1 MIKNT
6 VESHSAAPQLLKHSR
21 SLCYALTNQMH
32 LMSFKRSMNIVL
44 SSLLTIALI
53 ASTHVY
59 AQEQAALPPA
69 HPFLIQNSLYPSV
82 HFDAAQTD
90 TTSLP
95 VWESETKIVP
105 SQVQWLPGV
114 TTIGTVHRPYGNGEH
129 AMFFSGGNRIGKIRI
144 TDHHFEII
152 DEVAL
157 PGRED
162 DNMST
167 TEIRRIAKA
176 MEANRDNEEEY
187 LTAYRKFLNQ
197 TKQTSATVGNG
208 TYTLM
213 DKDGYYYAGWGTTV
227 YKVGDVRPGDIH
239 SPIEIVESYDVRDG
253 VPADQRDKL
262 SRIFG
267 FAMTYD
273 GHLAIAMPGIIA
285 IMDRDFGEMQY
296 ILLGDEAVDN
306 GISVDDQGGIYCVTS
321 KYMRKVVWDGK
332 TLSDK
337 EEDGA
342 WKSEYDYV
350 PNPKALS
357 RGSGNTPT
365 LMGFGPNDDK
375 LVVLADAGSKISVIA
390 FWRDEVPDAF
400 EQKPGTKSR
409 RIADQLPLKIKV
421 PATIEWSPH
430 VYGNGVMMMASAWP
444 DPVKQG
450 DGKVSVFETVLTAGV
465 TREAPVGAEKWSW
478 DSTTKSFRSD
488 WVADVPLQW
497 ALHPASAASNTVTL
511 TLLEE
516 GVYSLVH
523 VDWDTGEAVGKLILG
538 TSPIFNTAGGFFIPL
553 SEDDIYITDVFGP
566 VRISNKPSRATISH
580 QE

>member
-1 MIKNT
+1 MKI
-6 VESHSAAPQLLKHSR
+6 VS
-21 SLCYALTNQMH
+21 
-32 LMSFKRSMNIVL
+32 IVL
-44 SSLLTIALI
+44 GVVVTLAT
-53 ASTHVY
+53 TTVN
-59 AQEQAALPPA
+59 AQQPAELPPT
-69 HPFLIQNSLYPSV
+69 HPFLIQNSVYPSI

-90 TTSLP
+90 TTALP
-95 VWESETKIVP
+95 VWKGETRIEP

-114 TTIGTVHRPYGNGEH
+114 TTIGTVHRPYQDGEQ
-129 AMFFSGGNRIGKIRI
+129 AIFFSGGNRIGKIRV
-144 TDHHFEII
+144 TDQHFEII

-157 PGRED
+157 PGHED

-176 MEANRDNEEEY
+176 MESNLNDEKKYLAEY
-187 LTAYRKFLNQ
+187 NKFLSQ
-197 TKQTSATVGNG
+197 TKQGSATVGNG

-227 YKVGDVRPGDIH
+227 YKVGDVRPGDVH
-239 SPIEIVESYDVRDG
+239 SPIEIVKTYDVRDG

-273 GHLAIAMPGIIA
+273 GHLAVAMPGIIA
-285 IMDRDFGEMQY
+285 VMDRDFKGMQY

-306 GISVDDQGGIYCVTS
+306 GISVDDKGGIYCVTS

-337 EEDGA
+337 EADGA

-357 RGSGNTPT
+357 RGAGNTPA
-365 LMGFGPNDDK
+365 LMGFGPGDDK

-390 FWRDEVPDAF
+390 FWRDEIPADF
-400 EQKPGTKSR
+400 KQKEGTKSR

-430 VYGNGVMMMASAWP
+430 IYGNGVMMFASAWP
-444 DPVKQG
+444 DPVKQE

-478 DSTTKSFRSD
+478 NSDTKTFKSD
-488 WVADVPLQW
+488 WVANVPVQW
-497 ALHPASAASNTVTL
+497 TLHPVSAASNTVSL
-511 TLLEE
+511 ALIED
-516 GVYSLVH
+516 GVYSLSH
-523 VDWDTGEAVGKLILG
+523 LDWDTGKEVGKVILG
-538 TSPIFNTAGGFFIPL
+538 KNPIFNGAGGFFIPL
-553 SEDDIYITDVFGP
+553 NESDIYVTGVFGP
-566 VRISNKPSRATISH
+566 VRLSKP
-580 QE
+580 